1 MQHAADQNSLA
12 ARITNV
18 SGRDD
23 LTRHAVD
30 AGDLVSLSALG
41 LGKALAVSEY
51 GVEVNERV
59 VIMLRRL
66 LG

>member
-1 MQHAADQNSLA
+1 M
-12 ARITNV
+12 NV

-23 LTRHAVD
+23 LTRLAVD
-30 AGDLVSLSALG
+30 AGDRGDLVSLSALG
-41 LGKALAVSEY
+41 LGKALAVSEF

-59 VIMLRRL
+59 VMLRRL